1 MGRRYE
7 TLDWRTGAGAVDGA
21 EIRRTWGLRITTPL
35 IAASLIALAEVSLVW
50 PAAQPDGKPR
60 ATSEPIIEAPA
71 FVRPAKPSPD
81 VLIGPRIRVG

>member
-7 TLDWRTGAGAVDGA
+7 TLDWRTGAVDGGDS
-21 EIRRTWGLRITTPL
+21 RRTWGLRITTPL
-35 IAASLIALAEVSLVW
+35 IAASLVALAEISFLF
-50 PAAQPDGKPR
+50 PSAESDGKPP
-60 ATSEPIIEAPA
+60 ATFEPVIDAPA